1 LRKLS
6 LKQDD
11 RAIVVG
17 IDGSLEL
24 RAFLLANGVSIGTVF
39 SVNYSP
45 TFTHLIN
52 LTIGNKMMSLRMDDF
67 TKIEWIKI

>member
-1 LRKLS
+1 MRELS
-6 LKQDD
+6 LKQED
-11 RAIVVG
+11 RAIVIG

-24 RAFLLANGVSIGTVF
+24 RAFLLANGISIGTVF

-45 TFTHLIN
+45 SFTHLIN
-52 LTIGNKMMSLRMDDF
+52 LTIGSKMMSLRMDDF